1 MIFKV
6 TVPALLATGAGKVVK
21 KMREKE
27 GEVSLHLFSR
37 IQKRF
42 ISIIRQYL
50 IYVQIGKLASTLV
63 RNWKQVVE
71 EYEVQGNAGG
81 EEEKLERT
89 GLYSQGE
96 AVVVKKEE
104 YDGDSDG
111 ADIGESF
118 AAAETTSKLEPSQKI
133 EVEDPPAWEDPL
145 PQPDSPN
152 AMLDES
158 EVKMGNSPPPW
169 DDPPDL
175 ENLDS
180 YDNFALAEDPE
191 VWNSYNEPRGSESP
205 PRDPPAALP
214 QVTPVDRR
222 LTCLRRR
229 EDTACTPLP
238 DYTAMLSPQLR
249 EELTRFGLKAVPRRK
264 ATLLL
269 NHIYEKTHPL
279 VAITPQAASPLSSH
293 RRSLAKASARRIST
307 TAPRTST
314 HVRGERSK
322 KEERRKVESHVEEER
337 SKQEEDADMQDEEE
351 SQASSQASQYSEAGL
366 AEESILEGQEE
377 EQVELSLDQQLS
389 SFIRTRPSLHQ
400 QVRTFHLPRKF

>member
-42 ISIIRQYL
+42 ISIILQYL

-71 EYEVQGNAGG
+71 EYEVEGNAGG
-81 EEEKLERT
+81 EKGKLERT

-104 YDGDSDG
+104 YDGDSDR
-111 ADIGESF
+111 ADNMGESF
-118 AAAETTSKLEPSQKI
+118 ADAETISKLEPSQKI
-133 EVEDPPAWEDPL
+133 EVEDPLEWEDPL
-145 PQPDSPN
+145 TQPDSPN

-322 KEERRKVESHVEEER
+322 KEARRKFESHAEEE
-337 SKQEEDADMQDEEE
+337 EAAMQDEEE